1 MKIDKKRVFGCLHAC
16 LKQEDNAIRIR
27 TPAIDSSFLRSKKK
41 NWRKYFLFGT
51 ARRVYFGGARK
62 ERKLEMEE
70 QKERKKYKSV

>member
-41 NWRKYFLFGT
+41 KLAEIFFVRDSASRLLWWRGE
-51 ARRVYFGGARK
+51 RK
-62 ERKLEMEE
+62 EIRNGRT
-70 QKERKKYKSV
+70 ERKEEI